1 MEAPQTRKRGEQ
13 GSLQSLDVR
22 RLIEDARKA
31 IERADDE
38 DQTSG
43 KTTCGHRKYPG
54 IPLLVSR
61 AVVSSPRDPLIDI
74 R

>member
-1 MEAPQTRKRGEQ
+1 VQRLFNVDCNK
-13 GSLQSLDVR
+13 
-22 RLIEDARKA
+22 RLILN
-31 IERADDE
+31 DE
-38 DQTSG
+38 DQPSG